1 MFKLFGGPI
10 DWRACKQKTITTST
24 TEAELLAL
32 SHTTKD
38 YLWWKRLFADI
49 GLDLE
54 DASNE
59 PILCDN
65 KQTVRILEQEQP
77 CFRTQLKHIDVHNHW
92 LRQEV
97 QKRNIRIRWI
107 PTSQMPA
114 DGFTKPLP
122 PQRYKEFVRFLN
134 LVDIQSTINF
144 HDRGPWRCY
153 N

>member
-1 MFKLFGGPI
+1 MLFRSNPSRYHLEAADRVISYLYGTKSLALEYSRDANTFLCASDAAFADNIDRKSTEGFLFKLFGGPI

-54 DASNE
+54 DASDE

-65 KQTVRILEQEQP
+65 SRPSVFWSKNSPVLE
-77 CFRTQLKHIDVHNHW
+77 H
-92 LRQEV
+92 
-97 QKRNIRIRWI
+97 
-107 PTSQMPA
+107 S
-114 DGFTKPLP
+114 
-122 PQRYKEFVRFLN
+122 
-134 LVDIQSTINF
+134 
-144 HDRGPWRCY
+144 
-153 N
+153 